1 VAKPNSK
8 KPADASPEQPAPA
21 KKGVEKGA
29 EKSAPSPLLAQ
40 VNALLARGD
49 NLAAKALLAQN
60 PGPAVEDPALAAV
73 SARLRFDPGAIAAA
87 GGVLAAILFAL
98 VAAILLRK

>member
-1 VAKPNSK
+1 VAKPTAKNPS
-8 KPADASPEQPAPA
+8 AASSEQPAPS
-21 KKGVEKGA
+21 KKSA
-29 EKSAPSPLLAQ
+29 EKAAASPLLAQ

-60 PGPAVEDPALAAV
+60 PGAAVEEPALAAV
-73 SARLRFDPGAIAAA
+73 TARLRFDPGALAAA
-87 GGVLAAILFAL
+87 GGVLAAILFSL

>member
-1 VAKPNSK
+1 MAKPKSNQPSAASATTSK
-8 KPADASPEQPAPA
+8 KPGEAA
-21 KKGVEKGA
+21 GA
-29 EKSAPSPLLAQ
+29 ANAASPLLAQ

-49 NLAAKALLAQN
+49 NLAAKALLAQH
-60 PGPAVEDPALAAV
+60 PDASTKEPALAAV
-73 SARLRFDPGAIAAA
+73 SARLRFDPGALAAA

>member
-1 VAKPNSK
+1 VAKPTSK
-8 KPADASPEQPAPA
+8 KPSDASPDQPAPSKA
-21 KKGVEKGA
+21 
-29 EKSAPSPLLAQ
+29 APSPLLAQ

-49 NLAAKALLAQN
+49 NLAAKALLAQH
-60 PGPAVEDPALAAV
+60 PGAAAEEPALAEVA
-73 SARLRFDPGAIAAA
+73 SRLRFDPGALAAA

>member
-1 VAKPNSK
+1 MAKSKSNQPSADSATTSK
-8 KPADASPEQPAPA
+8 KAGEANAA
-21 KKGVEKGA
+21 
-29 EKSAPSPLLAQ
+29 SPLLAQ

-49 NLAAKALLAQN
+49 NLAAKALLSQH
-60 PGPAVEDPALAAV
+60 PGASTEEPALAAV
-73 SARLRFDPGAIAAA
+73 NARLRFDLGALAAA

>member
-1 VAKPNSK
+1 MPKKPSSDSAAQTPSK
-8 KPADASPEQPAPA
+8 KGKEAAQ
-21 KKGVEKGA
+21 
-29 EKSAPSPLLAQ
+29 SPLLAQ

-60 PGPAVEDPALAAV
+60 PEAAASEPELAAV
-73 SARLRFDPGAIAAA
+73 GTRLRFDPGALAAA
-87 GGVLAAILFAL
+87 GGVLAAILFSL